1 MLYRNSLWV
10 LGMFSQTPAI
20 GGLWK
25 PHHYRFF
32 GVFFFFFFYLLVI
45 PNGNVYAFFSLYHN
59 CTFMLAF
66 CVQPIFA
73 LIGSS
78 SLYAFLLS
86 EVGFLCV
93 CVLQGKSLQLQMQ
106 FQVFCLAAWKR
117 AGLILA
123 RAALGCKGLSPWC
136 VCPLLCQKAFSWE
149 GLDKT
154 FWSTEVPRW
163 PWHARW
169 GQECGEDLAHLRSS
183 SLSDCRNEKSKQSL
197 SPSGSVG

>member
-1 MLYRNSLWV
+1 MVFRYVQSDSSYRRAV
-10 LGMFSQTPAI
+10 KTPPLQKIMASSES
-20 GGLWK
+20 
-25 PHHYRFF
+25 
-32 GVFFFFFFYLLVI
+32 FFFNLLVI

-123 RAALGCKGLSPWC
+123 RAALGCKGLSP
-136 VCPLLCQKAFSWE
+136 
-149 GLDKT
+149 
-154 FWSTEVPRW
+154 
-163 PWHARW
+163 
-169 GQECGEDLAHLRSS
+169 
-183 SLSDCRNEKSKQSL
+183 
-197 SPSGSVG
+197 